1 MDQFKNNEIAR
12 MDKGGNQTLKDYWAT
27 CPEFSESMSI
37 PDRYSAPFSE
47 DYKEKLSALVEGRE
61 WTGPAPR
68 TAAAP
73 KRTGTGTPRG
83 MGSGTPRD
91 SSPATSLSGGG
102 PRTQKEKNEDF
113 FAKKGSENLSRRDDV
128 PPSQGGKYAGFGSA
142 PMDESTS
149 YGGGG
154 GIAGWEDVTKDPVA
168 VLSKGWGFFASTVAK
183 GAKTVNEVV
192 VKPTAQMVS
201 AAVLA
206 LLSLS
211 LPLYF

>member
-1 MDQFKNNEIAR
+1 
-12 MDKGGNQTLKDYWAT
+12 MDKGGNKALKEYWAT

-37 PDRYSAPFSE
+37 PDRYSAPFSQ
-47 DYKEKLSALVEGRE
+47 DYKEKLSALAEGRE

-68 TAAAP
+68 TASAAP

-91 SSPATSLSGGG
+91 SSPALSGG
-102 PRTQKEKNEDF
+102 PRTQKERNEDF

-142 PMDESTS
+142 PLDEGSS
-149 YGGGG
+149 VGGGGG
-154 GIAGWEDVTKDPVA
+154 GIAGWDDVTKDPVA
-168 VLSKGWGFFASTVAK
+168 ALSKGWGFFASTVAK

-201 AAVLA
+201 VVLPSVS
-206 LLSLS
+206 LFLSTIIICKS
-211 LPLYF
+211 TT